1 MRKRKKILIFV
12 ISPII
17 LLPLVA
23 CAPKPTTE
31 QVPELVKQIMN
42 DAGWYQT
49 LWMRWTVTDWVLT
62 LLAAGTAITA
72 AVKNAFSSHNQAV
85 AQATGRTAQSSSKID
100 KWVMV
105 FAALTIIATTL
116 DAKMHAGQL
125 AERYRMG
132 DLLLQDAIMD
142 YRGSDRTPPAEQT
155 LLTAWHQA
163 QRILEGGT
171 VTPAP
176 TVLAKQDTN
185 TKQDPNLGS
194 ATKPVTFYPDHNT
207 SPGDTKTSL
216 QPQPQNK

>member
-1 MRKRKKILIFV
+1 MWRPIRIDRVSALILLSLV
-12 ISPII
+12 

-31 QVPELVKQIMN
+31 QLPELVKRIVN
-42 DAGWYQT
+42 DSGWYET

-85 AQATGRTAQSSSKID
+85 AQAAGNTAQSSSKID

-142 YRGSDRTPPAEQT
+142 YRGSDRGPDAEQT
-155 LLTAWHQA
+155 LLAAWHQA
-163 QRILEGGT
+163 QRILESGT
-171 VTPAP
+171 VAPAP
-176 TVLAKQDTN
+176 AKQDASPEPT
-185 TKQDPNLGS
+185 
-194 ATKPVTFYPDHNT
+194 TKPPTSKPD
-207 SPGDTKTSL
+207 S
-216 QPQPQNK
+216 QNAPLGNAKPNPH